1 VDVVVVV
8 AVVVVVVVV
17 AAAAVVAAAS
27 VTVAV
32 AVAAEDKNTAVLQT
46 AFFSPVLRVCLVTPG
61 DAARRSYYGFNKH
74 SKIKI
79 N

>member
-1 VDVVVVV
+1 LVVDVVVVVLVVVV
-8 AVVVVVVVV
+8 AVVVVIAVV
-17 AAAAVVAAAS
+17 AAAAS

-32 AVAAEDKNTAVLQT
+32 ENRKTAVLPT

-61 DAARRSYYGFNKH
+61 DAARRSYYSFNKR

>member
-1 VDVVVVV
+1 MLVVDVV
-8 AVVVVVVVV
+8 VVVVVVVV
-17 AAAAVVAAAS
+17 AAAT
-27 VTVAV
+27 VTVS
-32 AVAAEDKNTAVLQT
+32 VAAEDKNTAVLPT